1 MRQPQRRG
9 GGGPQTGL
17 QQHQHHR
24 PGEHRRTPRHA
35 ATFGREIINREVHD
49 SADDILGSVT
59 DFTIDFES
67 GQITNILVMIEP
79 DINPQLL
86 PWPTVN
92 GLLSVPVEEID
103 SVGKVIKLSE

>member
-1 MRQPQRRG
+1 MPV
-9 GGGPQTGL
+9 
-17 QQHQHHR
+17 
-24 PGEHRRTPRHA
+24 
-35 ATFGREIINREVHD
+35 TFGREIINREVHD
-49 SADDILGSVT
+49 SADDRLGSVT
-59 DFTIDFES
+59 DFTIDIES

-103 SVGKVIKLSE
+103 TCLLYTSPSPRDMRRSRMPSSA

>member
-1 MRQPQRRG
+1 VVLNQFAALLTDFRE
-9 GGGPQTGL
+9 L
-17 QQHQHHR
+17 NQHEGYNM
-24 PGEHRRTPRHA
+24 PV
-35 ATFGREIINREVHD
+35 TFGREIVNRDVHD
-49 SADDILGSVT
+49 SADDKLGNVA
-59 DFTIDFES
+59 DFRIDIGS

-92 GLLSVPVEEID
+92 GLLSVPVEEIE

>member
-1 MRQPQRRG
+1 MPV
-9 GGGPQTGL
+9 
-17 QQHQHHR
+17 
-24 PGEHRRTPRHA
+24 
-35 ATFGREIINREVHD
+35 TFGREIINREVHD
-49 SADDILGSVT
+49 VDDDRLGIVT
-59 DFTIDFES
+59 DFTIDIDS
-67 GQITNILVMIEP
+67 GKITNILVMIES